1 MKTIKK
7 IFAINLVV
15 ILMLSIVPINAF
27 ANDKAGYLSKTI
39 SWNFDDNTKT
49 LTISGTGEIPVIK
62 ENDKIPWFNY
72 KDDMK
77 KVIIS
82 EGITSVCETV
92 WGLTNVV
99 SLSLPKTLTKIL
111 NNSFEQYESIKNIN
125 MPKSITY
132 IDRSAFF
139 SCDNLENFTIDGNL
153 NGKTEKF
160 YNTDNEDS
168 MNDMY
173 NGDYY
178 YVRDGVLFQN
188 SSYIGLNK
196 IPRSNLI
203 MRYPAGRNES
213 TYSIPNDVYAI
224 LADAF
229 EEGIKLDTI
238 VIPNSVKK
246 TVMGAISFYA
256 DYNGKPLNIVFQ
268 HNSFPSSSNGE
279 LMFSKYTLV
288 NLPKGSKVIVKNEK
302 VKKEFED
309 NYWNFI
315 SDYHNEKK
323 VQIVSQPNPTT
334 SFSVDKTTF
343 NFSLDDYV
351 KNYNLETGEYKGNSD
366 DSNEYVGYKGLKLY
380 SERNYAQVN
389 VTRAPMDTTDS
400 INYTIKSQKGISLH
414 KNITNIPAQI
424 ESINDSDGNLLK
436 DSKGNQ
442 LYDLYGFP
450 IDGNKSGVVTIDDFG
465 RIHPTGAIGTAV
477 VTVSSGEMSE
487 DITINVTCS
496 HLVTQTQKGRKNTC
510 EKEGYTK
517 GTTCSICGTVFSGLE
532 TLPKLEHDY
541 VLYSEQQ
548 EPTCTENGHTAIY
561 RCKNGC
567 GDSYGGDVIPSLG
580 GHIYS
585 TDIYGY
591 RRCSRCGEL
600 DYEYYATHPLPTP
613 DNPNHN
619 TTTKPSTTPNNNT
632 NTPTKPSQTPTSAVT
647 TTASSKVTKPKK
659 TKLKSVK
666 GSKKALTVA
675 WGKASG
681 VNGYQIQI
689 ATDKKFKKN
698 KKTITIK
705 KQKTTKT
712 TIKKL
717 KAKKKYYVRIRT
729 YKTVKGKKVYSSW
742 SSVKSVKTK

>member
-1 MKTIKK
+1 M
-7 IFAINLVV
+7 
-15 ILMLSIVPINAF
+15 S
-27 ANDKAGYLSKTI
+27 
-39 SWNFDDNTKT
+39 
-49 LTISGTGEIPVIK
+49 
-62 ENDKIPWFNY
+62 
-72 KDDMK
+72 
-77 KVIIS
+77 
-82 EGITSVCETV
+82 
-92 WGLTNVV
+92 
-99 SLSLPKTLTKIL
+99 
-111 NNSFEQYESIKNIN
+111 
-125 MPKSITY
+125 
-132 IDRSAFF
+132 
-139 SCDNLENFTIDGNL
+139 
-153 NGKTEKF
+153 
-160 YNTDNEDS
+160 
-168 MNDMY
+168 
-173 NGDYY
+173 
-178 YVRDGVLFQN
+178 
-188 SSYIGLNK
+188 
-196 IPRSNLI
+196 
-203 MRYPAGRNES
+203 
-213 TYSIPNDVYAI
+213 
-224 LADAF
+224 
-229 EEGIKLDTI
+229 
-238 VIPNSVKK
+238 
-246 TVMGAISFYA
+246 AISFYA

-268 HNSFPSSSNGE
+268 HDSFPSSSDGE

-288 NLPKGSKVIVKNEK
+288 NLPEGSKVIVKNEK

-323 VQIVSQPNPTT
+323 IQIVSQPNPTT

-343 NFSLDDYV
+343 NFSLDNYV
-351 KNYNLETGEYKGNSD
+351 KDYNLETGEYKGSSD
-366 DSNEYVGYKGLKLY
+366 DASEYEGYKGLKLY

-389 VTRAPMDTTDS
+389 VTREPMDTTDS
-400 INYTIKSQKGISLH
+400 INYTIKSQEGISRH
-414 KNITNIPAQI
+414 KHYSGNAIDI
-424 ESINDSDGNLLK
+424 ESINDSDGNPLK
-436 DSKGNQ
+436 GSNGKELYELYSRPVYGN
-442 LYDLYGFP
+442 
-450 IDGNKSGVVTIDDFG
+450 NSGVVTIDDFG

-496 HLVTQTQKGRKNTC
+496 HLITQTQEGRKNTC
-510 EKEGYTK
+510 QREGYTK
-517 GTTCSICGTVFSGLE
+517 GTACSICGTVFSGLE

-591 RRCSRCGEL
+591 RRCSKCGEL

-632 NTPTKPSQTPTSAVT
+632 NTPTKPSQAPTSTVTT

-729 YKTVKGKKVYSSW
+729 YKTVNGKKVYSSW

>member
-1 MKTIKK
+1 MVKQK
-7 IFAINLVV
+7 
-15 ILMLSIVPINAF
+15 
-27 ANDKAGYLSKTI
+27 
-39 SWNFDDNTKT
+39 
-49 LTISGTGEIPVIK
+49 
-62 ENDKIPWFNY
+62 
-72 KDDMK
+72 
-77 KVIIS
+77 
-82 EGITSVCETV
+82 
-92 WGLTNVV
+92 
-99 SLSLPKTLTKIL
+99 
-111 NNSFEQYESIKNIN
+111 
-125 MPKSITY
+125 
-132 IDRSAFF
+132 
-139 SCDNLENFTIDGNL
+139 
-153 NGKTEKF
+153 KF
-160 YNTDNEDS
+160 YNTDNENS
-168 MNDMY
+168 INDMH

-178 YVRDGVLFQN
+178 YVKDGVLFQN
-188 SSYIGLNK
+188 SSYIGLDK

-203 MRYPAGRNES
+203 MRYPAGINEN

-224 LADAF
+224 LGYAF
-229 EEGIKLDTI
+229 NEGVKLDTI
-238 VIPNSVKK
+238 VIPSSVKE
-246 TVMGAISFYA
+246 TVMDAISFYA

-351 KNYNLETGEYKGNSD
+351 KDYNLETGEYKGSSD
-366 DSNEYVGYKGLKLY
+366 DASEYEGYKGLKLY

-400 INYTIKSQKGISLH
+400 INYTIKSQKGILLH
-414 KNITNIPAQI
+414 KNLTDIPAQI
-424 ESINDSDGNLLK
+424 ESINDSNGNLLK
-436 DSKGNQ
+436 DCKGNQ

-477 VTVSSGEMSE
+477 VTVSSGDMSE

-591 RRCSRCGEL
+591 RRCSKCGEL
-600 DYEYYATHPLPTP
+600 DYEYYATHPLPTL

-632 NTPTKPSQTPTSAVT
+632 NTPTKPSQAPTSTVTT